1 MLSKKYYNYIFNKKF
16 IYFYLF
22 LFIFI
27 FTIAFYYLYINYL
40 AGFIYLKLNNIKY
53 TGIMSAIYIYN
64 EIFLQKDYD
73 ILIPN
78 DGWTIFDVGSN
89 IGLYSLYLNDNFKNL
104 NIHTFEPI
112 HQLYQQQSHN
122 INSNIKNNNKIY
134 INNFGLGEK
143 ENTEI
148 INFYPYADGL
158 SSINNDMDEKK
169 EHIIDTKSGKNILY
183 RLIFTILLSNNIL
196 KSQKEKIK
204 IIRMSEY
211 IRKYNIQKI
220 NLIKIDVEGYE
231 LNVLEGIDP
240 EHFKIIDNFIIEV
253 ENYNPENLQKIK
265 YILRQNNFEII
276 DHYPNKLWTIISAKK

>member
-1 MLSKKYYNYIFNKKF
+1 
-16 IYFYLF
+16 
-22 LFIFI
+22 
-27 FTIAFYYLYINYL
+27 
-40 AGFIYLKLNNIKY
+40 
-53 TGIMSAIYIYN
+53 
-64 EIFLQKDYD
+64 
-73 ILIPN
+73 
-78 DGWTIFDVGSN
+78 
-89 IGLYSLYLNDNFKNL
+89 
-104 NIHTFEPI
+104 
-112 HQLYQQQSHN
+112 
-122 INSNIKNNNKIY
+122 
-134 INNFGLGEK
+134 
-143 ENTEI
+143 
-148 INFYPYADGL
+148 
-158 SSINNDMDEKK
+158 MDEKK